1 MTNAFF
7 ASQFLYDK
15 RSLTFCAEASSLGI
29 KPGANLNYISI
40 VGRKDT
46 VSYKL
51 YEVMAD
57 HNGWIY
63 LPDGSNVPG
72 SVGTRVVILND

>member
-1 MTNAFF
+1 MSNAFF
-7 ASQFLYDK
+7 ASQFLYDS
-15 RSLTFCAEASSLGI
+15 RSKTFCVEASDLGI

-40 VGRKDT
+40 IGRKDT
-46 VSYKL
+46 VPYKL
-51 YEVMAD
+51 YEVMSD
-57 HNGWIY
+57 LNGWIY